1 MKSIT
6 LNKKQDGITIVEFS
20 IVAVLFFIII
30 FAIIE
35 FGRLMFTW
43 HVLNETSRR
52 TARLVSVCQ
61 VTTAEQADILTA
73 AIIDNVPLQN
83 FTSNN
88 IQIKYLDSDGGE
100 ITGSLSDASNF
111 RQIEYVEASIINYQ
125 IHLIIPL
132 ATFDIDFFAPSFTTQ
147 LPRESL
153 GVTRTGLSDC

>member
-1 MKSIT
+1 MKPLM
-6 LNKKQDGITIVEFS
+6 LNKKQHGITIVEFS

-35 FGRLMFTW
+35 FGRLMLTW

-61 VTTAEQADILTA
+61 VTTDEQADILTA
-73 AIIDNVPLQN
+73 AIINDVPLPN
-83 FTSNN
+83 FTANN
-88 IQIKYLDSDGGE
+88 IQIIYLDSSGEE
-100 ITGSLSDASNF
+100 ITGSLSDASTF
-111 RQIEYVEASIINYQ
+111 ITIEYVEASIVDYEIN
-125 IHLIIPL
+125 LIIPL
-132 ATFDIDFFAPSFTTQ
+132 ATFGVDFTAPSFTTQ

>member
-1 MKSIT
+1 MKSLT
-6 LNKKQDGITIVEFS
+6 LNKRQRGITIVEFS
-20 IVAVLFFIII
+20 IVATLFFIII

-52 TARLVSVCQ
+52 TARLASVCQ

-73 AIIDNVPLQN
+73 AIINDVPLPN
-83 FTSNN
+83 FTANN
-88 IQIKYLDSDGGE
+88 IQIIYLDSSGEE
-100 ITGSLSDASNF
+100 ITDSLTDESTF
-111 RQIEYVEASIINYQ
+111 LTIRFVEARIIDYEIN
-125 IHLIIPL
+125 LIIPL
-132 ATFDIDFFAPSFTTQ
+132 ATFGVDFSAPSFTTQ